1 VTRNVGTVLTV
12 VGVVLAMTGLSF
24 AAVPLYRL
32 FCEATG
38 YAGTTQRAASAPGA
52 VERDP
57 TITIRFNSDTANDL
71 GWEFRPMERAVTVKP
86 GEERIVSYRAVN
98 RTSRPVTGTATF
110 NVTPLKVG
118 AYFVKV
124 QCFCF
129 EEQHLQ
135 PGEAVE
141 MPVSFYVDPAM
152 LDDASTAEVRTITLS
167 YTMFRAKDA
176 EKPVAERPASTRASV
191 N

>member
-1 VTRNVGTVLTV
+1 MTRNAGTVLAIC
-12 VGVVLAMTGLSF
+12 GVLLGMTGLSI

-32 FCEATG
+32 FCGTTG
-38 YAGTTQRAASAPGA
+38 YGGTTQRAAVAPGA

-57 TITIRFNSDTANDL
+57 SITIRFNSDTAQDL
-71 GWEFRPMERAVTVKP
+71 GWEFRPLQRAVEVKP
-86 GEERIVSYRAVN
+86 GEERIVSFRAVN
-98 RTSRPVTGTATF
+98 RTSQPVTGSATF

-129 EEQHLQ
+129 EEQRLK
-135 PGEAVE
+135 PGEAVD
-141 MPVSFYVDPAM
+141 MPVSFYVDPKM

-176 EKPVAERPASTRASV
+176 GRPVAERPGPARASV